1 MKYINLYIHV
11 EVNMSSWNCPFCG
24 HLSVFEKIQKKNN
37 DFSINAETKYGALV
51 FESWVNVCPNPEC
64 KEFTYAS
71 RVSSAELIGGY
82 YRPTKEIE
90 TWINRPNGRFKQF
103 PDYVPTPILTDYKE
117 AVLIKELSPKA
128 SATLSRRCLQGMIR
142 NVWNVKPARLVDEI
156 RAIEGLVEASMWKA
170 IDAVRNIGN
179 IGAHMENDI
188 NVIVDVEPG
197 EADMLIG
204 LLELLIQ
211 EWYVEKHERQLRVE
225 AITALAAEK
234 KAQKN
239 AK

>member
-1 MKYINLYIHV
+1 
-11 EVNMSSWNCPFCG
+11 MSSWECPFCG
-24 HLSVFEKIQKKNN
+24 RLSVFESMERKHAS
-37 DFSINAETKYGALV
+37 FSMKADTKYGVLV
-51 FESWVNVCPNPEC
+51 FESFVNVCPNPEC
-64 KEFTYAS
+64 KEFTYLS
-71 RVSSAELIGGY
+71 KLSTGKLEGGY
-82 YRPTKEIE
+82 YRPVDEIE
-90 TWINRPNGRFKQF
+90 SWVNRPSGIYKQF
-103 PDYVPTPILTDYKE
+103 PDYVPKVILADYRE
-117 AVLIKELSPKA
+117 AVLIKDLSPKA

-142 NVWNVKPARLVDEI
+142 DAWHVKPARLVDEI
-156 RAIEGLVEASMWKA
+156 KAIEGQIESSVWSA
-170 IDAVRNIGN
+170 IDAIRNIGN

-211 EWYVEKHERQLRVE
+211 EWYVEKYERQRRVE

-234 KAQKN
+234 KAKKH

>member
-1 MKYINLYIHV
+1 
-11 EVNMSSWNCPFCG
+11 MSSWQCPYCG
-24 HLSVFEKIQKKNN
+24 HLSVFEKIQKKDNEFAISA
-37 DFSINAETKYGALV
+37 DTKYGALA

-71 RVSSAELIGGY
+71 RVSSAELVGGY
-82 YRPTKEIE
+82 YHATKEIE
-90 TWINRPNGRFKQF
+90 SWVSRPSGQYKQF
-103 PDYVPTPILTDYKE
+103 PDYVPAPILADYKE
-117 AVLIKELSPKA
+117 AVLIKDLSPKA

-156 RAIEGLVEASMWKA
+156 KAIEGQIESGMWKA
-170 IDAVRNIGN
+170 IDAIRNIGN

-188 NVIVDVEPG
+188 NVIVDVDPD
-197 EADMLIG
+197 EAEMLIG

-211 EWYVEKHERQLRVE
+211 EWYIERHERQLRVE

-234 KAQKN
+234 KAMKQ